1 MLDLKVDAAAKFEI
15 HQKIGSGSYGSVYKA
30 WDTRGQSFVAAK
42 VLEEERWIP
51 VSSLE
56 EEPEET
62 TISDMALREISFLRF
77 ITLCNV
83 PCTTHLLDF
92 AFEMG
97 EHVALVLALP
107 LLEGDLSDAIE
118 KGAPM
123 PARQRLSIGLDVLC
137 AVTHLHRLKPAVLHR
152 DIKPENVLLTKE
164 GRGVLSDFGF
174 ACFETAAA
182 PEEQYDKKA
191 TKATNRRRR
200 AEGSANKSHSGIL
213 GTSTYNAPE
222 VLLRSDQR
230 PSRDVWALGVLLL
243 ELLEWRRLDADTD
256 REAFGE
262 IRRRLAA
269 LRERSPVDRDLLC
282 ILSAFLNRNP
292 SKRGTAEEAVQT
304 LSALG
309 YIQSA
314 PQKDVRQK
322 TAKGVRS
329 ACRDFLQRR
338 LSASTVYKKEE
349 ETLDTSDEVNPASS
363 PRRDCPEEDVAWK
376 EGEEELARSLR
387 MQTRESVVAARL
399 FDRLFPDLD
408 RKALYVVAAKVYEHR
423 ALEDA
428 EMTEILGIDIDLL
441 EDVQEKLLVR
451 TGGCLLIPHLR
462 NVARALPGD

>member
-1 MLDLKVDAAAKFEI
+1 MLDLQADAATKFEI
-15 HQKIGSGSYGSVYKA
+15 HQKIGSGSYGRVYKA
-30 WDTRGQSFVAAK
+30 WDLRGQRFVAAK
-42 VLEEERWIP
+42 VLEEDRWIP

-83 PCTTHLLDF
+83 PFTTHLLDF
-92 AFEMG
+92 SFEMG

-123 PARQRLSIGLDVLC
+123 PAQQRLSIGLDVLC

-164 GRGVLSDFGF
+164 GRGMLSDFGF

-182 PEEQYDKKA
+182 FPEEEYDKKA

-262 IRRRLAA
+262 IRRRLSA
-269 LRERSPVDRDLLC
+269 LRERSSVDRDLLC

-292 SKRGTAEEAVQT
+292 SKRGTAEGAVQT

-309 YIQSA
+309 YITSA
-314 PQKDVRQK
+314 PPKNVHQK
-322 TAKGVRS
+322 TAKGTRS
-329 ACRDFLQRR
+329 ACRDFLLRR
-338 LSASTVYKKEE
+338 LSVSTDCKKEE
-349 ETLDTSDEVNPASS
+349 VTLDEASTAPS
-363 PRRDCPEEDVAWK
+363 SCRDSSEEDSWK
-376 EGEEELARSLR
+376 EGEEELARSLQ

-399 FDRLFPDLD
+399 FERLFPDLD
-408 RKALYVVAAKVYEHR
+408 RKALYAVAAKVYEHR
-423 ALEDA
+423 CLEDA
-428 EMTEILGIDIDLL
+428 EMTEVLGIDIDLL